1 MEKIKKGLDLLEAF
15 ENTDEARV
23 VDVDFVWRQGRKR
36 HRTGEVDLMVEA
48 ALLSVW
54 SMALLLLRLERQ
66 AEILDR
72 QKATY

>member
-1 MEKIKKGLDLLEAF
+1 
-15 ENTDEARV
+15 
-23 VDVDFVWRQGRKR
+23 
-36 HRTGEVDLMVEA
+36 MVEA